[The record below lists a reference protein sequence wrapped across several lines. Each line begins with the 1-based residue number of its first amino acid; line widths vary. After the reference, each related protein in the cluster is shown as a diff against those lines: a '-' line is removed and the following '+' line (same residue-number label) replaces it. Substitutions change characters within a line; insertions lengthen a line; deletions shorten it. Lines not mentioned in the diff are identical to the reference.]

1 MGEYKADKAREAMEI
16 FRKEAIKPV
25 KIYLRI
31 EEDGYV
37 GEMFVKIVTPTSMFW
52 TGLKGLEIAI
62 DQEHIIMPHVYI
74 NNQKLTDESTKE
86 FIREVRARTAFAWK
100 EDGSSE

>member
-1 MGEYKADKAREAMEI
+1 MGEYRADKAREAMYILQKEI
-16 FRKEAIKPV
+16 IKPV
-25 KIYLRI
+25 EIYLSI
-31 EEDGYV
+31 EEDGHV
-37 GEMFVKIVTPTSMFW
+37 GDLFVKIVTPTSMFW

-62 DQEHIIMPHVYI
+62 DQDHIIMPHVYI

-100 EDGSSE
+100 EDGSSG